1 MRPDRPRKSAGSE
14 TTYAQDLAHPQDV
27 EVAIAALADEVWAW
41 CERAT
46 AFGRTVTVKIRYSNF
61 RTLTRSRTAA
71 APVATKA
78 ALVGTVIELVRGVF
92 PLRQKIRLLG
102 VTVSGFEAGRE
113 RMLESQGA
121 FDFGRRIEGE
131 PLKPRAE

>member
-1 MRPDRPRKSAGSE
+1 
-14 TTYAQDLAHPQDV
+14 
-27 EVAIAALADEVWAW
+27 
-41 CERAT
+41 
-46 AFGRTVTVKIRYSNF
+46 VTVKIRYSDF

-102 VTVSGFEAGRE
+102 VTVSGFEAGGE
-113 RMLESQGA
+113 RMLENQGA
-121 FDFGRRIEGE
+121 FDFGGRIEGE
-131 PLKPRAE
+131 PLKLRAEWPGAVTRRCPGRVATGNRPLQQ